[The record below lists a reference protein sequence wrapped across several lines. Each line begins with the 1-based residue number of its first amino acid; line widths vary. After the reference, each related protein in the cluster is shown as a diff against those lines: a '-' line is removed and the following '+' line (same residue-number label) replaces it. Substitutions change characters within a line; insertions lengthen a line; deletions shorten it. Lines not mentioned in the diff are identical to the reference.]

1 MTRITW
7 KAEASGITKQEAT
20 AAPVVARGELGSS
33 AVTITRDKDTGRLIC
48 FLEGKACL
56 EITEKDG
63 DVSKVKILDAGK
75 FELAEIFTDL
85 ID

>member
-1 MTRITW
+1 MSKIQW
-7 KAEASGITKQEAT
+7 KAE
-20 AAPVVARGELGSS
+20 
-33 AVTITRDKDTGRLIC
+33 
-48 FLEGKACL
+48 ACL